1 MRQEKKVIL
10 LAGPT
15 ASGKSKLAIK
25 LAQYFDGEI
34 INADS
39 MQIYK
44 EISILTSKPNSQDI
58 KAIKHHLYGFNSVKK
73 KFSTGHWLKL
83 VVKKIEEQW
92 ENERMPIVVGGT
104 GLYFKALTDG
114 LVKIPDIPNKTRTQI
129 RKLHKKIGQK
139 NFFIQLI
146 KLDPL
151 AKRLVLP
158 SDTQRS
164 MRAYEVKK
172 FTNKSLFEFLK
183 ETKSNFNNNVF
194 KKLFINTP
202 RELLHKK
209 IEKRVEKMFN
219 DGVID
224 EVKKFKIGFC
234 ACILAGGIITVSPA
248 SYAQEQS
255 NLVAPAPNQV
265 DVIPVVSNN
274 DAYAFESDDVTHPP
288 LRLTPD
294 KSTLIRLPRAAG
306 SIIVGNPNHL
316 NILPDSSL
324 TLVAVPR
331 MPGASFFTVLD
342 KDGEVVM
349 QRHVIVASPSKKY
362 VRIRRTC
369 NGDAAGSGAHGQAG
383 CGWRARWHA
392 GARGGLLLPLRSAH
406 QARRRRRPEGG
417 VGGEGGAHAGRV
429 GGRGGRAGTGD
440 PQASSVCRPV
450 RVLILIERWFKRLD
464 SRIAGPISAGW
475 SR

>member
-1 MRQEKKVIL
+1 MRQEKKAIL

-58 KAIKHHLYGFNSVKK
+58 KAIKHHLYEFNSVKK

-114 LVKIPDIPNKTRTQI
+114 LVKIPEIPNKTRTQI

-139 NFFIQLI
+139 KFFTQLI

-151 AKRLVLP
+151 AKRLVLS

-172 FTNKSLFEFLK
+172 FTNKSLFEFTK

-219 DGVID
+219 DGAVD
-224 EVKKFKIGFC
+224 EVKKFCKMKVNKELSSNKI
-234 ACILAGGIITVSPA
+234 IGIKEIKD
-248 SYAQEQS
+248 YLQGK
-255 NLVAPAPNQV
+255 
-265 DVIPVVSNN
+265 I
-274 DAYAFESDDVTHPP
+274 
-288 LRLTPD
+288 
-294 KSTLIRLPRAAG
+294 TLIKTKELITQKTRQYAKRQ
-306 SIIVGNPNHL
+306 
-316 NILPDSSL
+316 
-324 TLVAVPR
+324 
-331 MPGASFFTVLD
+331 FT
-342 KDGEVVM
+342 
-349 QRHVIVASPSKKY
+349 
-362 VRIRRTC
+362 
-369 NGDAAGSGAHGQAG
+369 
-383 CGWRARWHA
+383 W
-392 GARGGLLLPLRSAH
+392 ARGHMKSWEMIYSPNINDL
-406 QARRRRRPEGG
+406 
-417 VGGEGGAHAGRV
+417 
-429 GGRGGRAGTGD
+429 
-440 PQASSVCRPV
+440 
-450 RVLILIERWFKRLD
+450 FKKT
-464 SRIAGPISAGW
+464 INKIS
-475 SR
+475 